1 MESKKQRKKHVEDNN
16 NNNNYNDSNS
26 VKEKLAALKLILESN
41 KANLLPWRTAQMYVT
56 DIFWNPWT
64 SVKGDNYMD
73 VIEKET

>member
-1 MESKKQRKKHVEDNN
+1 MESKKQRKKHMEDNKN
-16 NNNNYNDSNS
+16 NNDSNS

-41 KANLLPWRTAQMYVT
+41 KANLLQWRTAQICVN